1 MKNTLLTL
9 TILCAI
15 PAMASNELEIKE
27 KANNF
32 SSQLISEN
40 YQEAANLFTDELLAQ
55 ISVQKLKEIWG
66 QIQQQFGLYEGKD
79 SLRISA
85 VGNSTLT
92 VQPLHFVKA
101 TLDLKLGFDAEEEIA
116 SLFFAPH
123 EETELHLVS
132 NERFTE
138 TEITV
143 LAQKELPLKGIL
155 TLPLANTNA
164 PCIVLVHGSG
174 ANDMDETIG
183 KHKLFR
189 ELAHGLAEKGIA
201 VIRYEK
207 RTKTYGGTPL
217 LDAET
222 LTLYDETI
230 EDAKA
235 AVKLAS
241 KQAGIDAKNIFVL
254 GHSLGGMSAPRIAQQ
269 SKKIKGIIILAGNAR
284 PLQALVLDQFYYLFK
299 ENGVLSPEEEKMIAA
314 YKNQLRVLEQLK
326 NEGKAV
332 GVLPLGLSA
341 AYWKYLLEYD
351 QVKTAQRLKNPI
363 LIIQGGRDYQVPP
376 TEFNRWKE
384 ALSDHKNVSFQ
395 LYEKLNHL
403 MLEGEGPSYP
413 KEYEKDGNPPAY
425 LIDGISEW
433 IFSQKVVN

>member
-1 MKNTLLTL
+1 MKSILLIF

-15 PAMASNELEIKE
+15 PALASNELGIKE

-40 YQEAANLFTDELLAQ
+40 YQGAVNLFTDELDAQ

-79 SLRISA
+79 SIRVST

-92 VQPLHFVKA
+92 VQPLQFEKA
-101 TLDLKLGFDAEEEIA
+101 KLDLKLGFDANEEIA

-123 EETELHLVS
+123 EETTLRLVS
-132 NERFTE
+132 NERFYE

-143 LAQKELPLKGIL
+143 QAKKDLPLKGIL
-155 TLPLANTNA
+155 TLPVGNTHA
-164 PCIVLVHGSG
+164 PCIILVHGSG

-189 ELAHGLAEKGIA
+189 DLAHGLAENGIA

-217 LDAET
+217 LDPET

-230 EDAKA
+230 EDATA
-235 AVKLAS
+235 AVKLAL
-241 KQAGIDAKNIFVL
+241 KQPGIDAKNIFVL

-269 SKKIKGIIILAGNAR
+269 SKKLRGIIILAGNAR
-284 PLQALVLDQFYYLFK
+284 PLQDLVLDQFYYLFN
-299 ENGVLSPEEEKMIAA
+299 ENGVLSPEEEKMIAG
-314 YKNQLRVLEQLK
+314 YKSQLRVLEQLK
-326 NEGKAV
+326 KEGKAV
-332 GVLPLGLSA
+332 GVLPLGLSS

-351 QVKTAQRLKNPI
+351 QVKTAQHLKNPI

-376 TEFNRWKE
+376 TEFNLWKE
-384 ALSDHKNVSFQ
+384 ALKDRKNVSFQ

-403 MLEGEGPSYP
+403 MLEGEGASYP
-413 KEYEKDGNPPAY
+413 KEYEKDGNPPDY
-425 LIDGISEW
+425 LIDGISAW